1 MTILK
6 AKIRKDFKRKVK
18 TLRKKGIL
26 PAILYGSKIKNL
38 PLEIDLKEFEKA
50 EKEAGES
57 SFISLK
63 IEGKKKNYQV
73 LIKEVQR
80 EPMTGKPIHVD
91 FYQPSLKEK
100 ITTAIPLSFE
110 REAPAVKELGGTL
123 VKNFL
128 EIEIRS
134 LAKDIPKEIKVD
146 VSKLKTFED
155 KILVEDLKLPKGV
168 EILRNKK
175 DIVAFVS
182 PPEKIEEEKKPT
194 EEVKE
199 KTEETKREDEKTS

>member
-6 AKIRKDFKRKVK
+6 AKIRKDFKGKVK
-18 TLRKKGIL
+18 TLRKKGVL
-26 PAILYGSKIKNL
+26 PAILYGPKIKNT

-50 EKEAGES
+50 EKEVGES

-80 EPMTGKPIHVD
+80 EPMSGKPIHVD

-100 ITTAIPLSFE
+100 ITTAIPLSLE
-110 REAPAVKELGGTL
+110 GEAPAVKELGGTL

-155 KILVEDLKLPKGV
+155 KILVGDLKLPKGV
-168 EILRNKK
+168 EVLRNKK

-182 PPEKIEEEKKPT
+182 PPEKIEEEKKPA